1 MLWIQFH
8 VQKGQCCMCFLMFF
22 YFWGAIISLSLFC
35 WRFPSTDAVTLPHEN
50 RDKYFSTGINISLFQ
65 WDVRKGYVEGRRI
78 RLHVS
83 PTCIMSAE
91 MRGEQGPGLL
101 HVGDGGRKGVVR
113 VWCLWP
119 AEGFRFFFYVNTTF
133 LFMLFMCGAS
143 LWTYL
148 LWWGTPAIQRCNNPA
163 RLPLFLGADTHRSAY
178 TTLKVQG
185 GLCLAGHKWFVNVN
199 PILTFTCAQ
208 DLGYKNS
215 SELSRGALAST

>member
-83 PTCIMSAE
+83 PTCIMSEE

-113 VWCLWP
+113 VWVSDLQR
-119 AEGFRFFFYVNTTF
+119 ASGFFF
-133 LFMLFMCGAS
+133 M
-143 LWTYL
+143 W
-148 LWWGTPAIQRCNNPA
+148 IQHFCSCFSCVG
-163 RLPLFLGADTHRSAY
+163 PLYG
-178 TTLKVQG
+178 
-185 GLCLAGHKWFVNVN
+185 
-199 PILTFTCAQ
+199 LTFYGEAPQ
-208 DLGYKNS
+208 LFNAVIILLVS
-215 SELSRGALAST
+215 LSFLALTLTGVLTQHWRFRGGCV